1 MTVLGHGESGV
12 GSDDTS
18 CGGTCD
24 HTHTWSCPEMEWS
37 GWLILPETS
46 WWFGRTRFHSAI
58 AFFPPEI
65 HLSLPVS

>member
-24 HTHTWSCPEMEWS
+24 HTHTLGVVQRWS
-37 GWLILPETS
+37 GLV
-46 WWFGRTRFHSAI
+46 G
-58 AFFPPEI
+58 
-65 HLSLPVS
+65 